1 MPTGEQIWDHLKLSR
16 MRGQRDEME
25 CVCEICG
32 LIKPDKVWVG
42 VEGIKSGSLRV
53 NPTRTT
59 SHSWRWETKSCVQ
72 NCDYV
77 TQNLMKE
84 QKNWENSDGLKD
96 FLHNFMFSH
105 LASSS
110 TPSFFVTF
118 LPLSLRFNYLS
129 WERERQRQRER
140 GVNAEYRCSTLPQHP
155 LLASK
160 KTMPLGAH
168 VHPWKQGSS
177 SKFLFFSV
185 HATFH
190 ACIPFFLLP
199 GMSVKGFDGSLARKS
214 GVFPQ
219 SSSVCGG
226 GAGLHRCRSAR
237 AHSHLVHRQTD
248 RNCPPPTPFIQT
260 LRLVLPTA
268 I

>member
-129 WERERQRQRER
+129 WERERDRDRGRE
-140 GVNAEYRCSTLPQHP
+140 GSMQNIAAALFLSIHYLLLKKRCLWGH
-155 LLASK
+155 
-160 KTMPLGAH
+160 M
-168 VHPWKQGSS
+168 
-177 SKFLFFSV
+177 
-185 HATFH
+185 
-190 ACIPFFLLP
+190 CIPENKDLQVNSSFFQC
-199 GMSVKGFDGSLARKS
+199 MQRFM
-214 GVFPQ
+214 
-219 SSSVCGG
+219 
-226 GAGLHRCRSAR
+226 R
-237 AHSHLVHRQTD
+237 ASHFFCCLECQ
-248 RNCPPPTPFIQT
+248 
-260 LRLVLPTA
+260 
-268 I
+268 